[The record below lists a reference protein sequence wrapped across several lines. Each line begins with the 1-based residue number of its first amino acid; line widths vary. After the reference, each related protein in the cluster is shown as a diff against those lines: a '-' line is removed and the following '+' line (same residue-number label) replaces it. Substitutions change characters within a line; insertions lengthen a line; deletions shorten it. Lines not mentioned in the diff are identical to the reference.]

1 MQALLAGAS
10 GLVGSHILLLLLAE
24 PAYTEVVALVRKPLA
39 ENGKPLAHPKLV
51 QRVVDFSQLT
61 EENVAGADKVFS
73 ALGTTAANAGT
84 KEKQRT
90 VDYQYPLE
98 LGRVCLAAGAQHYLL
113 VSAAGVSAESRVF
126 YSRLKGELERDL
138 AGLGYP
144 ALTIARPSL
153 ILGER
158 AEQRWA
164 EGLSKAVMPWA
175 VDPLLRGGW
184 RRYHSISA
192 EMIAQALVRRSL
204 ADFSGVEILEYDG
217 MMAAAGP
224 VR

>member
-1 MQALLAGAS
+1 MWRAVIAGAS
-10 GLVGSHILLLLLAE
+10 GLVGSHILRLLLAD
-24 PAYTEVVALVRKPLA
+24 PAYGEVSALVRRPLA
-39 ENGKPLAHPKLV
+39 VEHPKLK

-73 ALGTTAANAGT
+73 ALGTTAAKAGSQ
-84 KEKQRT
+84 ESQRL
-90 VDYQYPLE
+90 VDYAYPLE
-98 LGRVCLAAGAQHYLL
+98 LGRGCLAAGARHYLL
-113 VSAAGVSAESRVF
+113 VSAAGVSPESRVF

-138 AGLGYP
+138 ATLGYP

-164 EGLSKAVMPWA
+164 EGVSKAVMPWA

-184 RRYHSISA
+184 RKYHSIAA
-192 EMIAQALVRRSL
+192 ETIARALVARSK
-204 ADFSGVEILEYDG
+204 ADFGGVEILEYDA
-217 MMAAAGP
+217 MITAAG
-224 VR
+224 

>member
-1 MQALLAGAS
+1 MRAVIAGAS
-10 GLVGSHILLLLLAE
+10 GLVGSHILPLLLAE
-24 PAYTEVVALVRKPLA
+24 PAYGEVIALVRRPLA
-39 ENGKPLAHPKLV
+39 VQHSKLE
-51 QRVVDFSQLT
+51 QRVVDFSELT

-90 VDYQYPLE
+90 VDYVYPLE
-98 LGRVCLAAGAQHYLL
+98 LGRVCRAAGARNYLL
-113 VSAAGVSAESRVF
+113 VSAAGVSAGSRVF

-138 AGLGYP
+138 EGLEYP

-184 RRYHSISA
+184 RRYHSIAA
-192 EMIAQALVRRSL
+192 EMIARALVARSL

-217 MMAAAGP
+217 MMAAA
-224 VR
+224 RTWAR